1 MMKVVGVSLMMTLE
15 DHGLRKPL
23 SKSPLTSRSS
33 DVVQIVEVS
42 SADVLVDVEVPDV
55 ERRLR
60 EDEEVEEEEEEEEE
74 EEQIEIVEYSVTVEA
89 SPVNST
95 VETRTAEIELPRFI
109 FMLTVDIETTVEA
122 GSVVVQ
128 VDRGQACEHLVVTVK
143 VIAGAVLV
151 TTDRGQDLTAQVCE
165 HFAITV
171 AVAIEVT
178 VDLAQETTLHPVD
191 VVVLV
196 LILISH

>member
-60 EDEEVEEEEEEEEE
+60 EDEEVEEEEEEE

-178 VDLAQETTLHPVD
+178 VDLAQEKTLHPVG